1 MIARP
6 EEKERVLYEFD
17 VFRVDPVRRLLLR
30 AEEPVA
36 ITPKALSILLA
47 LLEHP
52 GEVVEKAELIER
64 VWPGVFVTEANL
76 TQNIF
81 SLRKCLGERAN
92 DNRYIVTVPGQ
103 GYSFAGEL
111 RRIERSATSEI
122 PIVTAA
128 QEATLAQAPIPTPAD
143 PLSVPV
149 SPTPEPFS
157 PLELTAP
164 PVAAVP
170 APTRTPAR
178 HLRRLLIGASVGVV
192 ALLVTVTAVH
202 IVQHLGP
209 ATPKPQPGP
218 AAGAESVRQAIAVL
232 DFKSL
237 SPSADT
243 RWLQTAF
250 SEMLTTELAAGGKMR
265 VIRGERV
272 AQAVRS
278 LALQDPGSLGAAD
291 LQRLHDTLGTD
302 LVVVGSFL
310 PIQGQIRLDLRVVQ
324 LPAGETVLSL
334 AERGTRQ
341 DLFDLVSRTGEKLRD
356 SLGVAALSPK
366 QVQEAQALR
375 PSNPDSSRLYTEGL
389 TRLRAFDSPGAL
401 TSLQQAVKA
410 DPGSAVI
417 HSALSRAWS
426 DLGYDA
432 SAIDEARKALDLGRS
447 LPREERLAIEGRL
460 YRASKQWSKASEAYR
475 SLWTFFPD
483 DVEYG
488 LQLGES
494 LMLGGRGAEAAATLA
509 SLRKLPAPAGEDPRI
524 DVVEARNA
532 RRLADV
538 TGALRAAER
547 AVAKGR
553 QSGQSLVVAQALIY
567 QGDALLTQGK
577 PKDAIRL
584 FRESAELARKA
595 GYQWGIGM
603 AAANVGAA
611 LQAQGD
617 LDGAEKAYVE
627 ALVIAQKIGSA
638 AAIAAQLQLLGALHR
653 DRGELSEARKFLD
666 QSRDWYVKIG
676 ERLYEAQVLDA
687 GGAVLISQGDLDGA
701 RQHFE
706 REFALSQALGNPVQT
721 AFAVKNLGQVLAVQG
736 ELTAARRRY
745 EEAFAAFHKAGE
757 AGSAAEAMAASAGV
771 SAQLGD
777 VRTAWQ
783 RSGQAMVAKQQ
794 AGDRIGTGR
803 ILGLR
808 SLLAYQLGDLA
819 ASRALADEQLQIA
832 RQTGARSL
840 TALALQNRGRAEYAA
855 GNLAVARSELTEALR
870 VSSALGEEL
879 RAMEIRLDLAAL
891 ALAGNQAGEAAVLAR
906 QAAAWY
912 QQRGIPGGESQA
924 LSMLA
929 ESLLRQGLRGEA
941 QAMAAQARVRLDAS
955 EDREL
960 RVTVGVRLGKIEA
973 GTGNAAEAL
982 RQLRRAVADAASF
995 GFAAASLEARLA
1007 LGEVQRGA
1015 GDPAAGANLAAVR
1028 KEAETRGFKR
1038 LALAAEK
1045 KT

>member
-36 ITPKALSILLA
+36 ITPKAFSILLV

-111 RRIERSATSEI
+111 RRIERFATSEFQ
-122 PIVTAA
+122 IVAVP
-128 QEATLAQAPIPTPAD
+128 QEAASVPTPTPAD
-143 PLSVPV
+143 PRLVAIP
-149 SPTPEPFS
+149 PTPEPFPS
-157 PLELTAP
+157 LELIAD
-164 PVAAVP
+164 PVPAP
-170 APTRTPAR
+170 APTRQPAR
-178 HLRRLLIGASVGVV
+178 RLRRLLIGTGVGVV
-192 ALLVTVTAVH
+192 GLLVTVTAVH
-202 IVQHLGP
+202 IIQHLGP
-209 ATPKPQPGP
+209 APAKPQSGP
-218 AAGAESVRQAIAVL
+218 AAGAEGVRQAIAVL

-237 SPSADT
+237 SPNADT

-250 SEMLTTELAAGGKMR
+250 SEMLTTELAASGKMR
-265 VIRGERV
+265 VVRGERV

-278 LALQDPGSLGAAD
+278 LALQDPGSLGTAD
-291 LQRLHDTLGTD
+291 LQRLHDTLGAD
-302 LVVVGSFL
+302 LVVVGAFL
-310 PIQGQIRLDLRVVQ
+310 PIQGQIRLDLRVIQ
-324 LPAGETVLSL
+324 IPAGETVLSL
-334 AERGTRQ
+334 AERGTQ
-341 DLFDLVSRTGEKLRD
+341 QGLFDLVSRTGEKLRD

-375 PSNPDSSRLYTEGL
+375 PSSPDSSRPYTEGIA
-389 TRLRAFDSPGAL
+389 RLRAFDSPGAL
-401 TSLQQAVKA
+401 RSLQQAVKA

-426 DLGYDA
+426 ELGYEA
-432 SAIDEARKALDLGRS
+432 NAVDEARKALDLGRS

-460 YRASKQWSKASEAYR
+460 YKASKQWSKASEAYR

-488 LQLGES
+488 LQLAES

-509 SLRKLPAPAGEDPRI
+509 SLHKLPPPAGADPRI
-524 DVVEARNA
+524 DVAEARNA

-538 TGALRAAER
+538 AGALRAAER
-547 AVAKGR
+547 AIAKGR

-577 PKDAIRL
+577 PQEAIRL
-584 FRESAELARKA
+584 FRESAELSRKA

-603 AAANVGAA
+603 AAANVGSA

-617 LDGAEKAYVE
+617 LDGAEKADFE
-627 ALVIAQKIGSA
+627 ALAIAQKLGSA
-638 AAIAAQLQLLGALHR
+638 PAIAAQLQLLGALHR

-687 GGAVLISQGDLDGA
+687 GGAVLVAQGDIDGA

-706 REFALSQALGNPVQT
+706 RELALSQALGNPVQA
-721 AFAVKNLGQVLAVQG
+721 AFAIKNLGKVLGVRG

-745 EEAFAAFHKAGE
+745 EEAFAAFHKGGDAN
-757 AGSAAEAMAASAGV
+757 SAAEAMAASAGV

-777 VRTAWQ
+777 IRTAWQ
-783 RSGQAMVAKQQ
+783 RSAQAMAAKQQ
-794 AGDRIGTGR
+794 AGDRIGVGR
-803 ILGLR
+803 IFGLR
-808 SLLAYQLGDLA
+808 SQLAYQLGDLA

-840 TALALQNRGRAEYAA
+840 TTLALQNRGRAEFAA
-855 GNLAVARSELTEALR
+855 GNLAAARAELAEALR
-870 VSSALGEEL
+870 VSSALGEDL

-891 ALAGNQAGEAAVLAR
+891 ALAGNQASEAAALAR
-906 QAAAWY
+906 QAVAWY
-912 QQRGIPGGESQA
+912 QKRGIPGGESQA
-924 LSMLA
+924 LGILA
-929 ESLLRQGLRGEA
+929 ESLLRQGLRREA
-941 QAMAAQARVRLDAS
+941 QATAAQARARLDAS

-960 RVTVGVRLGKIEA
+960 RITVGVRLGKIEA
-973 GTGNAAEAL
+973 VTGNTAEAL
-982 RQLRRAVADAASF
+982 RQLRRAAADAASC
-995 GFAAASLEARLA
+995 GFAAAGLEARLA

-1015 GDPAAGANLAAVR
+1015 GDPAAGATLAAVR

-1038 LALAAEK
+1038 LALAAIYRS
-1045 KT
+1045 

>member
-30 AEEPVA
+30 AEEPVP
-36 ITPKALSILLA
+36 ITPKAFSILLA

-122 PIVTAA
+122 PLVAVPR
-128 QEATLAQAPIPTPAD
+128 E
-143 PLSVPV
+143 SVPPPAPMRV
-149 SPTPEPFS
+149 PAAPSPAPAPPTPEPFL
-157 PLELTAP
+157 PPELTAL
-164 PVAAVP
+164 PVAVP
-170 APTRTPAR
+170 APARTPAR
-178 HLRRLLIGASVGVV
+178 RLRRLLIGAGVGVM

-209 ATPKPQPGP
+209 AAAKPQSGP
-218 AAGAESVRQAIAVL
+218 AAGAEGVRQAIAVL

-237 SPSADT
+237 SPNADT

-291 LQRLHDTLGTD
+291 LQRLHDTLGAD
-302 LVVVGSFL
+302 LVVVGAFL

-334 AERGTRQ
+334 AERGTQ
-341 DLFDLVSRTGEKLRD
+341 QGLFDLVSRTGEKLRD

-389 TRLRAFDSPGAL
+389 ARLRAFDSPGAL
-401 TSLQQAVKA
+401 ASLQQAVKA

-426 DLGYDA
+426 ELGYDA
-432 SAIDEARKALDLGRS
+432 NAVDEARKALDLGRS

-460 YRASKQWSKASEAYR
+460 YKASKQWSKASEAYR

-494 LMLGGRGAEAAATLA
+494 LMLGGRGTEAAATFA
-509 SLRKLPAPAGEDPRI
+509 SLRKLPPPASEDPRI
-524 DVVEARNA
+524 DVAEARNA
-532 RRLADV
+532 RRLADI
-538 TGALRAAER
+538 TGTLRAAER
-547 AVAKGR
+547 AAAKGR

-577 PKDAIRL
+577 PQEAIRL

-627 ALVIAQKIGSA
+627 SLVIAQKIGSA
-638 AAIAAQLQLLGALHR
+638 AATAAQLQLLGALHR

-676 ERLYEAQVLDA
+676 EHLYEAQVLDA

-706 REFALSQALGNPVQT
+706 RELALSQALGNPVQA
-721 AFAVKNLGQVLAVQG
+721 AFAIKNLGQVLAIQG

-745 EEAFAAFHKAGE
+745 EEAFAAFHKAGD
-757 AGSAAEAMAASAGV
+757 ASSAAEAMGASAGV

-777 VRTAWQ
+777 LRTAWE
-783 RSGQAMVAKQQ
+783 RSAQALAAKQQ
-794 AGDRIGTGR
+794 AGDRIGAGR

-819 ASRALADEQLQIA
+819 ASRALADEQLQIS
-832 RQTGARSL
+832 RQTGAGSL

-891 ALAGNQAGEAAVLAR
+891 ALAGNQAGEAAALAR

-924 LSMLA
+924 LSALA
-929 ESLLRQGLRGEA
+929 ESQLRQGLRGEA
-941 QAMAAQARVRLDAS
+941 QATAARARVRLDAS

-960 RVTVGVRLGKIEA
+960 RITVGVRLGKIEA
-973 GTGNAAEAL
+973 GTGSAAEAL
-982 RQLRRAVADAASF
+982 RQLQRAVADAASF
-995 GFAAASLEARLA
+995 GLAAAGLDARLA

-1015 GDPAAGANLAAVR
+1015 GDPAGGATLAAVR

-1038 LALAAEK
+1038 LALLAEK
-1045 KT
+1045 PGT

>member
-36 ITPKALSILLA
+36 ITPKAFSILLA

-122 PIVTAA
+122 PIVAA
-128 QEATLAQAPIPTPAD
+128 PQVAAPIPTPAD
-143 PLSVPV
+143 PLPATVP
-149 SPTPEPFS
+149 PTPEPFAA
-157 PLELTAP
+157 LEPTAP
-164 PVAAVP
+164 PVAIPVP
-170 APTRTPAR
+170 TPARTPAR
-178 HLRRLLIGASVGVV
+178 RLRRLLIGSAVGVV
-192 ALLVTVTAVH
+192 TLLVTVTAAH

-209 ATPKPQPGP
+209 AAPKAQSGP
-218 AAGAESVRQAIAVL
+218 AAGAEGVRQAIAVL

-237 SPSADT
+237 SPNADT

-278 LALQDPGSLGAAD
+278 LALQDPGSLGTAD
-291 LQRLHDTLGTD
+291 LQRLHDTLGAD
-302 LVVVGSFL
+302 LVIVGAFL

-324 LPAGETVLSL
+324 LPAGDTVLSL
-334 AERGTRQ
+334 AERGTQ
-341 DLFDLVSRTGEKLRD
+341 QGLFDLVSRTGEKLRD

-389 TRLRAFDSPGAL
+389 ARLRAFDSPGAL
-401 TSLQQAVKA
+401 ASLQQAVKA

-417 HSALSRAWS
+417 HSALSRTWS
-426 DLGYDA
+426 ELGYDA

-460 YRASKQWSKASEAYR
+460 YKASKQWSRASEAYR

-494 LMLGGRGAEAAATLA
+494 LMLGGRGAEAAATFA
-509 SLRKLPAPAGEDPRI
+509 SLRKLPPPAGEDPRI
-524 DVVEARNA
+524 DVAEARNA
-532 RRLADV
+532 RRLADI
-538 TGALRAAER
+538 TGSLRAAER
-547 AVAKGR
+547 AIAKGR

-577 PKDAIRL
+577 PQEAIRL
-584 FRESAELARKA
+584 FREAAELAKKA

-617 LDGAEKAYVE
+617 LDGAEKAYFE
-627 ALVIAQKIGSA
+627 SLAIAQKIGSA
-638 AAIAAQLQLLGALHR
+638 TAIAAQLQLLGALHR

-666 QSRDWYVKIG
+666 QSRDWYVKMG

-706 REFALSQALGNPVQT
+706 RELALSQALGNPVQA
-721 AFAVKNLGQVLAVQG
+721 AFAIKNLGKVLAVQG

-745 EEAFAAFHKAGE
+745 EEAFAAFHKAGD
-757 AGSAAEAMAASAGV
+757 ASSAAEAMGASAGV

-777 VRTAWQ
+777 MRTAWQ
-783 RSGQAMVAKQQ
+783 RSAQALAAKQE
-794 AGDRIGTGR
+794 AGDRIGAGR

-808 SLLAYQLGDLA
+808 SRLAYQLGDLA
-819 ASRALADEQLQIA
+819 ASRALADEELQIA

-840 TALALQNRGRAEYAA
+840 TALALQNRGQAEYAA
-855 GNLAVARSELTEALR
+855 GNLAVAHSELEEALR

-891 ALAGNQAGEAAVLAR
+891 ALAGGRAGEAAALAR

-912 QQRGIPGGESQA
+912 QKRGIPGGESQA
-924 LSMLA
+924 LSVLA
-929 ESLLRQGLRGEA
+929 ESLMRQGLRREA
-941 QAMAAQARVRLDAS
+941 QATAAQARVRLDAS

-982 RQLRRAVADAASF
+982 RQLQRTVADAASF
-995 GFAAASLEARLA
+995 GLAAAGLEARLA

-1015 GDPAAGANLAAVR
+1015 GDPAAGATLAAVR

-1045 KT
+1045 KGT